1 MAEIGRIGQKR
12 YGGVFYEE
20 FLRELQ
26 GIKGIKTYREM
37 ADNDD
42 TVGAI
47 LFAIKMLIRH
57 TKWNI
62 EPGGDT
68 AIDREA
74 AEFVESCMNDMS
86 TTWTDTISEILS
98 FLTYGWSFHEIV
110 YKRRMGKSRN
120 RKTNSKYS
128 DGLIGWQ
135 KLPIRSQD
143 TLYQWEFDEHDNPVS
158 YTHRTLPTILLV

>member
-120 RKTNSKYS
+120 RKTNS
-128 DGLIGWQ
+128 
-135 KLPIRSQD
+135 
-143 TLYQWEFDEHDNPVS
+143 
-158 YTHRTLPTILLV
+158 ILLNACDSRKAIKDLTESVAIGLEEESEEDDAPEEESAGEE

>member
-62 EPGGDT
+62 EVFG
-68 AIDREA
+68 IY
-74 AEFVESCMNDMS
+74 
-86 TTWTDTISEILS
+86 
-98 FLTYGWSFHEIV
+98 YGV
-110 YKRRMGKSRN
+110 RRWYLCRI
-120 RKTNSKYS
+120 Y
-128 DGLIGWQ
+128 I
-135 KLPIRSQD
+135 
-143 TLYQWEFDEHDNPVS
+143 
-158 YTHRTLPTILLV
+158 

>member
-62 EPGGDT
+62 EPG
-68 AIDREA
+68 
-74 AEFVESCMNDMS
+74 
-86 TTWTDTISEILS
+86 
-98 FLTYGWSFHEIV
+98 
-110 YKRRMGKSRN
+110 
-120 RKTNSKYS
+120 
-128 DGLIGWQ
+128 
-135 KLPIRSQD
+135 
-143 TLYQWEFDEHDNPVS
+143 
-158 YTHRTLPTILLV
+158 RTVH